1 MVIAF
6 NGATSA
12 SELELKAIVPDHV
25 GLTLQKSP
33 VLYYFISEPTT
44 LPVRFTLIESRT
56 DHVVVDML
64 LRSPDHSGFWPVR
77 LEEYGIV
84 LDPGVEYRW
93 FVTVIKNADSPS
105 KDLVAGG
112 AVECCPDDLV
122 YDAPPCVS
130 AQTPFLSMQVTASF
144 QAKCARALS
153 LAKDLTAIEAPATAP
168 MVFMRTSVIEGK
180 RTGEKTW

>member
-1 MVIAF
+1 MKRIIYGFLACLGIACYDLS
-6 NGATSA
+6 SA
-12 SELELKAIVPDHV
+12 SELELKAIVPDHG

-77 LEEYGIV
+77 LEDYGIV

-93 FVTVIKNADSPS
+93 FVTIIKNADTPK
-105 KDLVAGG
+105 KDIVSGG
-112 AVECCPDDLV
+112 IVECCPDHLT
-122 YDAPPCVS
+122 YDAPTLCKRADTVLAS
-130 AQTPFLSMQVTASF
+130 YGIWYDAFVCLGELRGMACETKVTWLCRRS
-144 QAKCARALS
+144 
-153 LAKDLTAIEAPATAP
+153 
-168 MVFMRTSVIEGK
+168 
-180 RTGEKTW
+180 